1 MSIHIQLLT
10 KDSMNQKIGNV
21 ILELWNENA
30 KETADCELEKSDREA
45 ILNQLEQ
52 YLQSQ
57 YGAIYIATNENHQII
72 GFGLASI
79 KKELMYDTIYG
90 QIDEI
95 YVLPAYRRQKIA
107 KRLVDELVNWFNEKH
122 DTSVVNVYVDLE
134 NDLALEF
141 WEGVGLEREFF
152 MLSNN

>member
-1 MSIHIQLLT
+1 
-10 KDSMNQKIGNV
+10 MNQKIGNE

-134 NDLALEF
+134 NELALEF

-152 MLSNN
+152 ILSNN

>member
-1 MSIHIQLLT
+1 MNIHIQLLT
-10 KDSMNQKIGNV
+10 KDSMNQKIGNE

-57 YGAIYIATNENHQII
+57 YGAVYIATNESHQII

-79 KKELMYDTIYG
+79 KKELLYDTIYG

-95 YVLPAYRRQKIA
+95 YVLPAYRRQQIA

>member
-1 MSIHIQLLT
+1 
-10 KDSMNQKIGNV
+10 MNQKIGNE

-134 NDLALEF
+134 NELALEF
-141 WEGVGLEREFF
+141 WEGVGLEREF
-152 MLSNN
+152 LIVSNN

>member
-1 MSIHIQLLT
+1 MNIHIQLLT
-10 KDSMNQKIGNV
+10 KDSMNQKIGNE

-57 YGAIYIATNENHQII
+57 YGTIYIATNENHQII
-72 GFGLASI
+72 GFGSASI

-90 QIDEI
+90 QIDEL

-141 WEGVGLEREFF
+141 WEGVGLEREFY

>member
-1 MSIHIQLLT
+1 
-10 KDSMNQKIGNV
+10 MNQKIGNE

-152 MLSNN
+152 ILSNN

>member
-1 MSIHIQLLT
+1 
-10 KDSMNQKIGNV
+10 MNQKIGNE

-107 KRLVDELVNWFNEKH
+107 KRLVDDLVNWFNEKH

-134 NDLALEF
+134 NELALEF

>member
-1 MSIHIQLLT
+1 MNIHIQLLT
-10 KDSMNQKIGNV
+10 KDSMNQKIGNE

-57 YGAIYIATNENHQII
+57 YGAIYIATNESHQII

-79 KKELMYDTIYG
+79 KKELLYDTIYG

-95 YVLPAYRRQKIA
+95 YVLPAYRRQQIA
-107 KRLVDELVNWFNEKH
+107 KRLVDELINWFNEKH

>member
-10 KDSMNQKIGNV
+10 KDSMNQKIGNE
-21 ILELWNENA
+21 ILELWNENV

>member
-1 MSIHIQLLT
+1 
-10 KDSMNQKIGNV
+10 
-21 ILELWNENA
+21 
-30 KETADCELEKSDREA
+30 
-45 ILNQLEQ
+45 
-52 YLQSQ
+52 
-57 YGAIYIATNENHQII
+57 
-72 GFGLASI
+72 
-79 KKELMYDTIYG
+79 MYDTIYG

>member
-1 MSIHIQLLT
+1 MDIHIQLLT
-10 KDSMNQKIGNV
+10 KDSMNQKIGNE

-134 NDLALEF
+134 NELALEF

>member
-10 KDSMNQKIGNV
+10 KDCMNQKIGNE

-134 NDLALEF
+134 NELALEF

>member
-1 MSIHIQLLT
+1 MDIHIQLLT
-10 KDSMNQKIGNV
+10 KDIMNQKIVNE

-30 KETADCELEKSDREA
+30 KETADCELEKSDREG
-45 ILNQLEQ
+45 IQNQLEQ

-57 YGAIYIATNENHQII
+57 YGAIYIGTNESHEII
-72 GFGLASI
+72 GFGLGSV
-79 KKELMYDTIYG
+79 KKDLMYDMIYG

-107 KRLVDELVNWFNEKH
+107 KGLVDELVNWFDEKH
-122 DTSVVNVYVDLE
+122 DTSVINVYVDLE

-141 WEGVGLEREFF
+141 WEGIGLEKEFF
-152 MLSNN
+152 MLSKS

>member
-10 KDSMNQKIGNV
+10 KDSMNQKIGNE

-57 YGAIYIATNENHQII
+57 YGAIYIATNENHQLI